1 MITVDNLKKFGANT
15 EEGIARCMGNEQ
27 FYLKLVATVPGQ
39 KEFDVL
45 REKAS
50 AGDLDAAFE
59 AAHALKGVLGNL
71 SLTPLYEK
79 VCEIT
84 ELLRDKKDTD
94 YSEYLNRAKEQ
105 KQKLVELYNARK

>member
-71 SLTPLYEK
+71 SITPLYDK

-84 ELLRDKKDTD
+84 ELLRAKTDTD
-94 YSEYLNRAKEQ
+94 YSGLIEEITALQETLKAACE
-105 KQKLVELYNARK
+105 

>member
-84 ELLRDKKDTD
+84 ELLRAKTDTD
-94 YSEYLNRAKEQ
+94 YSGLIEEITALQETLKAACE
-105 KQKLVELYNARK
+105 